1 MTVSESCISDQLIL
15 LEKWT
20 DNPDYLK
27 RQVGFCAQWSLDN
40 LCRYNKGMDEL
51 KSNHSSEEMEDSFVF
66 IFYEHLV
73 CSLQTWLHL

>member
-20 DNPDYLK
+20 DHPDYLK

-40 LCRYNKGMDEL
+40 LCRYSKGI
-51 KSNHSSEEMEDSFVF
+51 DSFNIKQF
-66 IFYEHLV
+66 SKGIEE
-73 CSLQTWLHL
+73 CSAFCFV